1 MCLLNTCAKIESR
14 ISDVVQVLGC
24 VNIKS
29 PDRRVLQR
37 RFNQLSDMMVDV
49 NKQRMIDN
57 KTYVKHILQL
67 AGEENPVNVET
78 NSSYNKRPQPSCEV
92 ATQTF
97 CPLFEQS
104 TTKKLTIN
112 IGTAN
117 VNCKYINKIG
127 KKDKILQ
134 KARVIAILF
143 FNSFFHDISHIRVLN

>member
-1 MCLLNTCAKIESR
+1 
-14 ISDVVQVLGC
+14 
-24 VNIKS
+24 
-29 PDRRVLQR
+29 
-37 RFNQLSDMMVDV
+37 MMVDV

-134 KARVIAILF
+134 KQELLQYYFSIHF
-143 FNSFFHDISHIRVLN
+143 FMTFLTFGY